1 MTEKHF
7 SLFSRNNFENEWFYY
22 FLNLNYEKRHII
34 GERISEFQ
42 GVSYFYI
49 INIKIDYKLFSKREH
64 KYYHRK

>member
-49 INIKIDYKLFSKREH
+49 INI
-64 KYYHRK
+64 